1 MLRGSDVVL
10 GDADT
15 RHEGGDAGGASR
27 SAYQR
32 YKSRKVC
39 SLCSLVQT
47 QRQTPAD
54 SGVCL
59 LSILIGFAWIF

>member
-39 SLCSLVQT
+39 SLDQT

-59 LSILIGFAWIF
+59 LSILTAFV

>member
-1 MLRGSDVVL
+1 MNVMMIVAVKLCL
-10 GDADT
+10 LAHNYT
-15 RHEGGDAGGASR
+15 E
-27 SAYQR
+27 
-32 YKSRKVC
+32 
-39 SLCSLVQT
+39 SLFPLFALVQT